1 MKTGIITKNIFQFKK
16 MKEENRK
23 LRQLIRETIETA
35 GSFETKIN
43 KGIYIRGLEN
53 FFKIDKYDLDYECDF
68 SVLWSLDIESRSWG
82 LKSII
87 PNVSSV
93 RGLIKWK
100 ALKDDLEKEIFDFI
114 KSKSNYED
122 KYYLE
127 GEIEF
132 SSLNKFEGKEWI
144 ILDEDF
150 KIKDNG
156 ELFPSEIEID
166 FYKMEITIS

>member
-1 MKTGIITKNIFQFKK
+1 MEKETK
-16 MKEENRK
+16 K

-35 GSFETKIN
+35 GSFETKIT
-43 KGIYIRGLEN
+43 KDIYLRGLN
-53 FFKIDKYDLDYECDF
+53 SFFKVESHELDYECDF
-68 SVLWSLDIESRSWG
+68 SVIWSLEIESRSWG

-87 PNVSSV
+87 PNVSSI
-93 RGLIKWK
+93 RGTINWLVIK
-100 ALKDDLEKEIFDFI
+100 DLLDKETFDFI

-122 KYYLE
+122 DDYLH

-150 KIKDNG
+150 KIKDGG
-156 ELFPSEIEID
+156 ELFPAEIEID